1 MSFSQHNCHECS
13 RLTLAAERVSKQIGL
28 MIADG
33 ATDDD
38 LDDCDCELHDI
49 RKQLILHR
57 SSPVCKLN
65 KK

>member
-1 MSFSQHNCHECS
+1 M
-13 RLTLAAERVSKQIGL
+13 AAERVSKQIGL